1 MLAQERHA
9 HILRTLEEQGFVTV
23 TQLAEAFSVSTES
36 VRRDLRHLESLKK
49 LQRVHGGARRRME
62 FPEAAERTS
71 SGQDRDQPC
80 TQELCRTAM
89 ALIQE
94 GDMISV
100 DAGGA
105 AHCFAAALRENFQQ
119 LTVVTH
125 SYEVFSLLLGKPG
138 FRLIL
143 AGGEFLRQGSAFCG
157 PLAEGFLRRIH
168 IRKAFLFPYAVSLK
182 NGFTEY
188 ISQLLPIQ
196 RAYMEQ
202 ADQVIALAESVRF
215 EKSALVQLCQPTG
228 SMLLVTDSGLNG
240 EYKMLYRERG
250 LRVVT
255 SPREAYETQS
265 SRETRETLEIQ
276 PGVLETLG
284 ARPGAPE
291 AAV

>member
-9 HILRTLEEQGFVTV
+9 LILRTLEEQGFVTV

-36 VRRDLRHLESLKK
+36 VRRDLRHLESQKK
-49 LQRVHGGARRRME
+49 LQRVHGGARRRSE
-62 FPEAAERTS
+62 FPEPAGEVSAGRE
-71 SGQDRDQPC
+71 QDRPD

-89 ALIQE
+89 ALIRE

-105 AHCFAAALRENFQQ
+105 AHCFAAMLRESFQQ

-138 FRLIL
+138 FRLML

-202 ADQVIALAESVRF
+202 ADQVIALAESSRF

-228 SMLLVTDSGLNG
+228 AVLLVSDSGLHG
-240 EYKMLYRERG
+240 EYKTLYRERG

-255 SPREAYETQS
+255 TSREA
-265 SRETRETLEIQ
+265 REAQEAQEALEALEIQ
-276 PGVLETLG
+276 AGE
-284 ARPGAPE
+284 PE

>member
-9 HILRTLEEQGFVTV
+9 LILRTLEEQGFVTV
-23 TQLAEAFSVSTES
+23 TQLAETFSVSTES
-36 VRRDLRHLESLKK
+36 VRRDLRLLESMKK
-49 LQRVHGGARRRME
+49 LQRVHGGARRRLE
-62 FPEAAERTS
+62 QADPAAEALVC
-71 SGQDRDQPC
+71 QDPDQPH

-89 ALIQE
+89 FLIRE

-105 AHCFAAALRENFQQ
+105 AHCFASMLREHFQQ

-125 SYEVFSLLLGKPG
+125 SYEVFSLLMGKPG
-138 FRLIL
+138 FRLML
-143 AGGEFLRQGSAFCG
+143 TGGEFLRQGSAFCG

-202 ADQVIALAESVRF
+202 ADRVIALAESTRF
-215 EKSALVQLCQPTG
+215 EKSALVQLCQPT
-228 SMLLVTDSGLNG
+228 SSVLLVSDSALSG
-240 EYKMLYRERG
+240 EHKALYRERG
-250 LRVVT
+250 LRVAT
-255 SPREAYETQS
+255 S
-265 SRETRETLEIQ
+265 SREAQEALAAMEALTPPDTQ
-276 PGVLETLG
+276 P
-284 ARPGAPE
+284 AP
-291 AAV
+291 A